1 MSQENLEI
9 VKGMY
14 AAAGGLDTADLL
26 AALPA
31 MIRELCHEDIE
42 WIDDPARVDSQ
53 RHVGHDGVLKSFE
66 RLVEDFDQY
75 GFELEEAVECGE
87 KVFAVTREKA
97 RGAAS
102 GIPVETAQYQ
112 VFTFRDGK
120 LARFEEFHD
129 RESAEGDAG
138 LRDAQEGSDLDRS

>member
-1 MSQENLEI
+1 MSQGNLEI

-14 AAAGGLDTADLL
+14 AAAAGLETADLL

-31 MIRELCHEDIE
+31 MIRELCHEDVE
-42 WIDDPARVDSQ
+42 WIEDPARVDSQ
-53 RHVGHDGVLKSFE
+53 VHVGHGGVLKSFE
-66 RLVEDFDQY
+66 RLVEDFDEY
-75 GFELEEAVECGE
+75 GFELEEAVDCGD
-87 KVFAVTREKA
+87 KIFVVTREGA

-102 GIPVETAQYQ
+102 GIPVETARYQ

-129 RESAEGDAG
+129 RESAARDAG
-138 LRDAQEGSDLDRS
+138 LGLP